1 MLMDNKIK
9 MRHELKYP
17 LGRGEYAAIRQRC
30 LTVMKRD
37 PHTDENGQYYIESLY
52 FDDLEDSALLAN
64 YSGVS
69 RRRKFRI
76 RRYNGDNRT
85 LHLEKKIKDGGLGAK
100 LSCPMT
106 EEEMQKILSGDLA
119 WMKHCGRPLMEELY
133 VRMVTERLRPKV
145 LVAYRREPFIYKP
158 GNVRITFDYDIRS
171 GICSTAFLD
180 DVVLVPTNPGL
191 VLMEVKFDAF
201 LPDII
206 RNIIQE
212 GSTRVQAFSKYATC
226 RQYDI

>member
-1 MLMDNKIK
+1 MLNDKTLK

-17 LGRGEYAAIRQRC
+17 LGRGEYAAIGQRC
-30 LTVMKRD
+30 RAIMSRD

-69 RRRKFRI
+69 QRKKFRI
-76 RRYNGDNRT
+76 RRYNGNNTT
-85 LHLEKKIKDGGLGAK
+85 LHLEKKIKDGGLGTK

-106 EEEMQKILSGDLA
+106 EQEMQKILDGDLA
-119 WMKHCGRPLMEELY
+119 WMKSCGRPLMEELY
-133 VRMVTERLRPKV
+133 VRMTIERLRPKV
-145 LVAYRREPFIYKP
+145 LVTYHREPFIYKP
-158 GNVRITFDYDIRS
+158 GNVRVTFDYDIRS

-191 VLMEVKFDAF
+191 VLMEVKFDEF

-206 RNIIQE
+206 RDIIQE
-212 GSTRVQAFSKYATC
+212 PTTRVRAFSKYATC
-226 RQYDI
+226 RQYDF

>member
-30 LTVMKRD
+30 MTVMKRD
-37 PHTDENGQYYIESLY
+37 PHADENGQYYIESLY

-106 EEEMQKILSGDLA
+106 EDEMLTLLA
-119 WMKHCGRPLMEELY
+119 SDGMLVKRPLLIGQDF
-133 VRMVTERLRPKV
+133 V
-145 LVAYRREPFIYKP
+145 LVGFQEADWRA
-158 GNVRITFDYDIRS
+158 
-171 GICSTAFLD
+171 AF
-180 DVVLVPTNPGL
+180 G
-191 VLMEVKFDAF
+191 K
-201 LPDII
+201 
-206 RNIIQE
+206 
-212 GSTRVQAFSKYATC
+212 
-226 RQYDI
+226 